1 MMSRKERESQ
11 DLLFALIKGGRR
23 SDRELARALGVS
35 QPTITRKRSSLEK
48 EGFVQGYTIIPD
60 MAKMGYDFIAL
71 TFLSFSEGT
80 PELFDRAREWTKK
93 EPCVVFAANGEG
105 LSKDSCMIS
114 AHKDYGSYS
123 KLISRLKADWQPN
136 LKEVESFFISLGR
149 PELMVKPFSFRYL
162 EANK

>member
-1 MMSRKERESQ
+1 MKKKERESQ

-23 SDRELARALGVS
+23 SDRELGRALGVS
-35 QPTITRKRSSLEK
+35 QPTVTRKRTGLEK

-80 PELFDRAREWTKK
+80 PELFARAREWTKK

-105 LSKDSCMIS
+105 LLKDSCMIS

-123 KLISRLKADWQPN
+123 KLISRLKQDWQPN

-149 PELMVKPFSFRYL
+149 PELIVKPFSFRYL